1 MDTQNFSVLEALIRL
16 EARNAIALRALFR
29 TFYDTLQQ
37 LIFTR
42 STVLTDQHIAE
53 ALSRAYVRA
62 IAGRAGLNLAIRE
75 YDYGVDG
82 SFDEVTMRQNRR
94 VESGFSLSFQLKAST
109 QWQLDSSHVI
119 YDLEAKTYND
129 LVFRRS
135 MRTATP
141 CILILLALPNDSEQW
156 LICEE
161 LQLRLQGAC
170 YWEYLSGS
178 LSENR
183 ASVRIRISRSQRL
196 TPESLLT
203 LMQNV
208 KTGEWL

>member
-1 MDTQNFSVLEALIRL
+1 
-16 EARNAIALRALFR
+16 
-29 TFYDTLQQ
+29 
-37 LIFTR
+37 
-42 STVLTDQHIAE
+42 VLTDQHIAE

-82 SFDEVTMRQNRR
+82 SFDEVVVRQNRR

-109 QWQLDSSHVI
+109 QWQLDFTDAI

-129 LVFRRS
+129 LILRRS
-135 MRTATP
+135 MRAATA
-141 CILILLALPNDSEQW
+141 CILILLALPIDSAQW

-161 LQLRLQGAC
+161 SELRLQGTC
-170 YWEYLSGS
+170 YWAYLSGS

-183 ASVRIRISRSQRL
+183 TSVRIRIPRSQRL

-203 LMQNV
+203 LIENV
-208 KTGEWL
+208 KTGEWS

>member
-1 MDTQNFSVLEALIRL
+1 MPHVTMQRVIFLIL
-16 EARNAIALRALFR
+16 IA
-29 TFYDTLQQ
+29 
-37 LIFTR
+37 
-42 STVLTDQHIAE
+42 VLTDQHIAE
-53 ALSRAYVRA
+53 ALSRVYVRA
-62 IAGRAGLNLAIRE
+62 ISGRTGLNLAIRE

-82 SFDEVTMRQNRR
+82 SFDEVVIRQNRR

-109 QWQLDSSHVI
+109 LWQLDSTQVI

-135 MRTATP
+135 MRAATP
-141 CILILLALPNDSEQW
+141 CILILLTLPNDSEQW

-161 LQLRLQGAC
+161 AQLRLQGNC

-183 ASVRIRISRSQRL
+183 ASVRIRIPRSQRL
-196 TPESLLT
+196 TPESLLA

-208 KTGEWL
+208 KTGEW

>member
-1 MDTQNFSVLEALIRL
+1 
-16 EARNAIALRALFR
+16 
-29 TFYDTLQQ
+29 
-37 LIFTR
+37 
-42 STVLTDQHIAE
+42 VLTDQHIAE
-53 ALSRAYVRA
+53 SLSRAYVRA

-82 SFDEVTMRQNRR
+82 SFDEVVVRQNRR

-109 QWQLDSSHVI
+109 QWQLDSAQVV

-129 LVFRRS
+129 LILRRS

-141 CILILLALPNDSEQW
+141 CILILLALPTDAEQW

-161 LQLRLQGAC
+161 SQLRLQGTC

-183 ASVRIRISRSQRL
+183 SSVRIRVPRSQRL

-203 LMQNV
+203 LVENV
-208 KTGEWL
+208 KTGEW

>member
-1 MDTQNFSVLEALIRL
+1 M
-16 EARNAIALRALFR
+16 
-29 TFYDTLQQ
+29 
-37 LIFTR
+37 
-42 STVLTDQHIAE
+42 LTDQHIAE

-62 IAGRAGLNLAIRE
+62 IAGCAGLNLAIRE

-82 SFDEVTMRQNRR
+82 SFDEVVVRQNRR

-109 QWQLDSSHVI
+109 QWQLNFTHVT

-129 LVFRRS
+129 LILRRS
-135 MRTATP
+135 IRTATP
-141 CILILLALPNDSEQW
+141 CILILLALPPDSAQW

-161 LQLRLQGAC
+161 SQLRLQGTC
-170 YWEYLSGS
+170 YWEYLSGN

-183 ASVRIRISRSQRL
+183 QSVRIKILRSQRL

-203 LMQNV
+203 LMENV
-208 KTGEWL
+208 KTGKW

>member
-1 MDTQNFSVLEALIRL
+1 M
-16 EARNAIALRALFR
+16 
-29 TFYDTLQQ
+29 
-37 LIFTR
+37 
-42 STVLTDQHIAE
+42 LTDQHIAE

-82 SFDEVTMRQNRR
+82 SFDEVVVRQNRR

-109 QWQLDSSHVI
+109 QWQLDSTYVI
-119 YDLEAKTYND
+119 YDLEVKTYND
-129 LVFRRS
+129 LILRRKI
-135 MRTATP
+135 RAAIP
-141 CILILLALPNDSEQW
+141 CILILLALPPDPTQW

-161 LQLRLQGAC
+161 SELRLQGTC
-170 YWEYLSGS
+170 YWEYLGGN

-183 ASVRIRISRSQRL
+183 QSVRIRITRSQRL

-203 LMQNV
+203 LVEKV
-208 KTGEWL
+208 KRGQW